1 MLDILI
7 APFWSSTEQRIR
19 SLWRLIVMSVAFFFV
34 LVVAGVGQVLA
45 QQGAYLA
52 TTGANLAAIIMTL
65 VFIFVT
71 GYVLDR
77 RRFAD
82 FGFHLNRAWLLDLG
96 FGLALGALLMTGI
109 FLVEWALGWITITG
123 FLVTDDP
130 QQPFLL
136 ALLAPLVSFVGVG
149 IYEEVYSRG
158 YLLRNLAEGLH
169 VGFISSRT
177 ALVLAWLLSSVAFGL
192 IHINNPNQTPLSL
205 ISLMLAGIFLG
216 LGYVLTGELAI
227 PIGLHT
233 TWNFFQ
239 GNIFGF
245 PVSGAR
251 FYETTLIAVEQG
263 GPVFWSGGTFGPEGG
278 LLGIIAIL
286 VGCLLTVVWVRART
300 GHVALL
306 AALAHYNKPWS

>member
-1 MLDILI
+1 
-7 APFWSSTEQRIR
+7 
-19 SLWRLIVMSVAFFFV
+19 
-34 LVVAGVGQVLA
+34 
-45 QQGAYLA
+45 
-52 TTGANLAAIIMTL
+52 
-65 VFIFVT
+65 
-71 GYVLDR
+71 VLDR

-82 FGFHLNRAWLLDLG
+82 FGFHLSHAWLLDLG

-109 FLVEWALGWITITG
+109 FLVQWALGWITITG

-136 ALLAPLVSFVGVG
+136 AILAPLVSFVGVG

-216 LGYVLTGELAI
+216 LGYILTGELAI
-227 PIGLHT
+227 PIGLHI

-251 FYETTLIAVEQG
+251 FYDTTLIAVEQG
-263 GPVFWSGGTFGPEGG
+263 GPAFWSGGTFGPEGG
-278 LLGIIAIL
+278 LLGIIALL
-286 VGCLLTVVWVRART
+286 VGCLLTVAWVRARS

-306 AALAHYNKPWS
+306 AALAHYSKPWS